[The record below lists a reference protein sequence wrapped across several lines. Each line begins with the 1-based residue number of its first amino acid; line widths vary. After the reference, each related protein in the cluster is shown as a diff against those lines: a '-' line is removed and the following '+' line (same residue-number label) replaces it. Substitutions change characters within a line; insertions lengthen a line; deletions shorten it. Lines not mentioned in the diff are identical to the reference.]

1 LLAANEL
8 LGRVNGY
15 WVPMTLDTGASVI
28 PREFVSRDAFTGKTE
43 QLRGFVK
50 NVPAIKAPIAKV
62 DLETGGRTVTR
73 EVAVISGETLGWEGV
88 FSSYLGS
95 REELDLLLELQK
107 AREALTKGQARY
119 IPPKM
124 GRGGKALGAIPWEEP
139 PPLETDKH
147 TPVMHD
153 STDQSAEYAGKYK
166 PQTQDTEAQ
175 PMPTA
180 DKPVDQGGNRVE
192 EEDDSSKV
200 DGLVLNGCASDN
212 DEEEGVLGDCA
223 DRTKAEEGGKSGP
236 LNGTREELV
245 KTSLADTTLA
255 AIRKLAKQ
263 VSNGYQLEDVLLMK
277 YQLDEVGQ
285 TSKRLCVPQPFR
297 NSCMEVARD
306 KFVHRGKN
314 KVAVD
319 IARNFYW
326 PSLWRDVAAYCKAC
340 EVCQRFSKAK
350 PRHAPMVERE
360 VVTVPSERVCIDLVG
375 PLLKAQGGF
384 EFLLTMIDVAT
395 RWPEAVPLRKATAPI
410 IVRHLLDP
418 RHSEADGG

>member
-1 LLAANEL
+1 
-8 LGRVNGY
+8 
-15 WVPMTLDTGASVI
+15 MTLDTCASVSLI

-43 QLRGFVK
+43 KLRGFVK
-50 NVPAIKAPIAKV
+50 NVPAIEAPIAKV
-62 DLETGGRTVTR
+62 DVEIGGWMVTR

-107 AREALTKGQARY
+107 AREALMVGQARY

-153 STDQSAEYAGKYK
+153 STDQSAEYAGKDK
-166 PQTQDTEAQ
+166 PLTQDTGAQ
-175 PMPTA
+175 PVPTA
-180 DKPVDQGGNRVE
+180 DELIDQGGTRVE
-192 EEDDSSKV
+192 EEDAGSKV
-200 DGLVLNGCASDN
+200 DGLVLDGCASDD

-223 DRTKAEEGGKSGP
+223 DRTEAEEGGESGP
-236 LNGTREELV
+236 LNGMREELV
-245 KTSLADTTLA
+245 KASLADTTLA
-255 AIRKLAKQ
+255 AIRKLAEQ
-263 VSNGYQLEDVLLMK
+263 ESNGYWWEDGLLMK

-297 NSCMEVARD
+297 KRCIEVADD
-306 KFVHRGKN
+306 KFCHRGKN
-314 KVAVD
+314 KVVVD

-326 PSLWRDVAAYCKAC
+326 PFLWRDVAAHCKAC
-340 EVCQRFSKAK
+340 EVCQRFNKAK

-375 PLLKAQGGF
+375 PLPKLG
-384 EFLLTMIDVAT
+384 
-395 RWPEAVPLRKATAPI
+395 EALRFY
-410 IVRHLLDP
+410 
-418 RHSEADGG
+418 